1 MNIPTPGRDGGEA
14 KMMTKAD
21 YLASKN
27 KVQTGGRADRV
38 KELAVHL
45 GGLNNLKDIDA
56 CITRL
61 RLNVKDRSK
70 VNDAAL
76 RNMGAAGV
84 VGSGLNVQVI
94 FGAEA
99 DIFKT
104 ELKNLI
110 KSGASIAAVSTT
122 AKKAPAKKAVAKKA
136 PVKKAAAKKP
146 AAKKPVAKKAPAK
159 KK

>member
-1 MNIPTPGRDGGEA
+1 MNIPTPCRDGGEA

-38 KELAVHL
+38 KELAGHL

-84 VGSGLNVQVI
+84 VGNGTNVQVI

-104 ELKNLI
+104 ELKSLI
-110 KSGASIAAVSTT
+110 KSGASISATV
-122 AKKAPAKKAVAKKA
+122 KKPPAKKA
-136 PVKKAAAKKP
+136 PVKKAAPAKKP

-159 KK
+159 KAPAKKK

>member
-1 MNIPTPGRDGGEA
+1 ML
-14 KMMTKAD
+14 TKAD

-27 KVQTGGRADRV
+27 KVQAGGRSERV
-38 KELAVHL
+38 AELAGHL
-45 GGLNNLKDIDA
+45 GGLNNLQNIDA

-84 VGSGLNVQVI
+84 VGNGTNVQVI

-110 KSGASIAAVSTT
+110 KSGASISAT
-122 AKKAPAKKAVAKKA
+122 AKKAPAKKA
-136 PVKKAAAKKP
+136 PVKKAAPAKKP

-159 KK
+159 KAPAKKK